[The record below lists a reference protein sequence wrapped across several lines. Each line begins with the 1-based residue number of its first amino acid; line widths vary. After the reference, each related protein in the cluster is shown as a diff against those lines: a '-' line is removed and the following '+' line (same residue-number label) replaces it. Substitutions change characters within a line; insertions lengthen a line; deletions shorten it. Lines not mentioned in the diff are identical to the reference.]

1 MSCMH
6 RSTVRGTS
14 SRLELESRE
23 SSLNRSRVGRAL
35 LFKRTSLHTIASMY
49 VCMCIRARIMHKT
62 KLPYHTCTLCIV
74 CIVCMHT
81 ENVRLNTCLQSD
93 GVMGSSRSVTRKQG
107 RTAPFC
113 FQIRLPIRGSRHK
126 PNASKAWRPLNRAWV
141 RKANTMT
148 RSNER
153 CQLSRRRRR
162 WDLSKFRGRFESKH
176 SI

>member
-35 LFKRTSLHTIASMY
+35 LFKRTSLHTIARVCMY
-49 VCMCIRARIMHKT
+49 VCMCILCIRQS
-62 KLPYHTCTLCIV
+62 YHTTRVYSMHNMHCMYAYRECT
-74 CIVCMHT
+74 T
-81 ENVRLNTCLQSD
+81 EYLQSD